1 VAAYPLTFFTV
12 VEIWLDGYTQII
24 SFKTLEE
31 IYIIL
36 KAPVSTV
43 VLRHFLQ
50 ITPHKL
56 FQINRCMPI
65 DGQTADR
72 HRPDVHEPQLWPR
85 HVMPTC

>member
-1 VAAYPLTFFTV
+1 VVAYPLTFFTV

-31 IYIIL
+31 IYIIF

-50 ITPHKL
+50 ITPHSYFKL
-56 FQINRCMPI
+56 I
-65 DGQTADR
+65 DAC
-72 HRPDVHEPQLWPR
+72 L
-85 HVMPTC
+85 